1 MAAMPSPTSG
11 HEEHA
16 ILVSQCLDF
25 CQTMAGKSLT
35 FSFSLTL
42 PTGFSFSVDTM
53 GKGALASQKTT
64 KKKPTPSTMRR
75 NARRREEFLKK
86 KVNASTDDKSQS
98 EPVSVEEAEVPPSV
112 LHHHPSPSPSSER
125 RQVITVGREKA
136 RPSFNQLDGDPT
148 SSHPSPPSSP
158 SGASIPTLDH
168 DDEDIPA
175 VVFGEGDGTLVFC
188 KKYSTPPAKVKHPVD
203 GLASFQ
209 WSSKIDGSC
218 FYEVKATAALVRVFN
233 PA

>member
-53 GKGALASQKTT
+53 GKGALASQKMK

-86 KVNASTDDKSQS
+86 KVNASTDGKSQS

-112 LHHHPSPSPSSER
+112 LHHHPSPSPSLER

-136 RPSFNQLDGDPT
+136 RPTFSQLDGDP
-148 SSHPSPPSSP
+148 PSSP
-158 SGASIPTLDH
+158 GTDSGSEQKTRSLTKCCALCPKEKPCRLNGDLIQCDH
-168 DDEDIPA
+168 CTKGNSGRY
-175 VVFGEGDGTLVFC
+175 FYCL
-188 KKYSTPPAKVKHPVD
+188 
-203 GLASFQ
+203 
-209 WSSKIDGSC
+209 SC
-218 FYEVKATAALVRVFN
+218 L
-233 PA
+233 

>member
-136 RPSFNQLDGDPT
+136 RPTFSQLDGDP
-148 SSHPSPPSSP
+148 PSSLEAEKQEMDKP
-158 SGASIPTLDH
+158 QAEKVFRCAYKRCDATFASRDEQLNHGKDTAKIPWGMVKSMHSGPMRNSEEEGLD
-168 DDEDIPA
+168 
-175 VVFGEGDGTLVFC
+175 
-188 KKYSTPPAKVKHPVD
+188 
-203 GLASFQ
+203 
-209 WSSKIDGSC
+209 
-218 FYEVKATAALVRVFN
+218 
-233 PA
+233 

>member
-136 RPSFNQLDGDPT
+136 RPTFSQLDGDP
-148 SSHPSPPSSP
+148 PSSP
-158 SGASIPTLDH
+158 EVEKQEMDKPQTEKVFRCAYKRCDATFTSRDEQVNHGKEAAKIPWGRGKSMHSGPMRDSKEQGLD
-168 DDEDIPA
+168 
-175 VVFGEGDGTLVFC
+175 
-188 KKYSTPPAKVKHPVD
+188 
-203 GLASFQ
+203 
-209 WSSKIDGSC
+209 
-218 FYEVKATAALVRVFN
+218 
-233 PA
+233 

>member
-1 MAAMPSPTSG
+1 MAAMPVPLIR
-11 HEEHA
+11 HEEDA
-16 ILVSQCLDF
+16 KLVSQCLDF
-25 CQTMAGKSLT
+25 CQTLAGKSLT

-136 RPSFNQLDGDPT
+136 RPTFSQLDSD
-148 SSHPSPPSSP
+148 PPSSLEAEKQEMDKP
-158 SGASIPTLDH
+158 QAEKVFRCAYKRCDATFASRDEQLNHGKEAAKIPWGKGKTMHSGPMRDSEEQGLD
-168 DDEDIPA
+168 
-175 VVFGEGDGTLVFC
+175 
-188 KKYSTPPAKVKHPVD
+188 
-203 GLASFQ
+203 
-209 WSSKIDGSC
+209 
-218 FYEVKATAALVRVFN
+218 
-233 PA
+233 

>member
-125 RQVITVGREKA
+125 RQVISVGREKA
-136 RPSFNQLDGDPT
+136 RPTFSQLDGDP
-148 SSHPSPPSSP
+148 PSSP
-158 SGASIPTLDH
+158 DKASGLKSASPPPFKC
-168 DDEDIPA
+168 ESC
-175 VVFGEGDGTLVFC
+175 GEKYESEVNLNNHKESPWTFC
-188 KKYSTPPAKVKHPVD
+188 
-203 GLASFQ
+203 
-209 WSSKIDGSC
+209 
-218 FYEVKATAALVRVFN
+218 R
-233 PA
+233 